1 MTGIDWGILA
11 VLAISAALSLRR
23 GFVKEALSLVSWIAA
38 FVIARIFSG
47 NLATL
52 LVDYIDT
59 PSARWVVAFIIL
71 FAGTV
76 AIGAMINH
84 LVVEMIRITGLS
96 STDRV
101 FGMVFGLVRG
111 LLILVAIVYGLQYTA
126 VPKDPWWQDST
137 LMPHLE
143 ILADWAR
150 KILPTATDHVMSY
163 TNNL

>member
-1 MTGIDWGILA
+1 
-11 VLAISAALSLRR
+11 
-23 GFVKEALSLVSWIAA
+23 
-38 FVIARIFSG
+38 
-47 NLATL
+47 L
-52 LVDYIDT
+52 L
-59 PSARWVVAFIIL
+59 PL

-150 KILPTATDHVMSY
+150 KVLPSATDHVMSY